1 MKVEYQRHKILLLE
15 ICLVNNY
22 FMISFPVWEA
32 AAWRDFTLH
41 KTRRENKF
49 ISFWFY
55 LFINSI
61 S

>member
-1 MKVEYQRHKILLLE
+1 MKVEYWRRKILLLE

-32 AAWRDFTLH
+32 TAWRDFTLH
-41 KTRRENKF
+41 KTWKENKF
-49 ISFWFY
+49 ISFLFY